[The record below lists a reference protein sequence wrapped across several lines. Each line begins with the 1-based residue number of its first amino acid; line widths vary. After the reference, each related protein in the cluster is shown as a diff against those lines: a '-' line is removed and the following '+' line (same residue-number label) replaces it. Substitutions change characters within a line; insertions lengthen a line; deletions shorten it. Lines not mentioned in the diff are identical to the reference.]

1 LRSPAE
7 ALRSLTKFMTIIIIA
22 LSLEAIVGIF
32 EAGREKQ
39 FAQMVYPAIVMAA
52 AIFALV
58 ALGLFQFL
66 SRRSQREAAAGSDDA
81 DAKERFPRQRST
93 E

>member
-1 LRSPAE
+1 
-7 ALRSLTKFMTIIIIA
+7 
-22 LSLEAIVGIF
+22 
-32 EAGREKQ
+32 
-39 FAQMVYPAIVMAA
+39 VYPSVVVGA

-58 ALGLFQFL
+58 GLGLFQFL

-81 DAKERFPRQRST
+81 DATEDAPRTRGM